1 MGNSCENMQTFVG
14 ESHFTDNTLVNDSKN
29 SHPSEVT
36 SRPKEMS
43 VEQLVQVAV
52 AFDV

>member
-1 MGNSCENMQTFVG
+1 MLTFVG
-14 ESHFTDNTLVNDSKN
+14 ESHFSDNTLENNSKN

-52 AFDV
+52 IFDL